1 MISHRIFPLQSSIVE
16 AFNNSL
22 IVSAI
27 YLSTY
32 KCPNTYED
40 RRVYVESVK
49 YERTTNDWM
58 AWAIIN
64 EGHKIHY

>member
-1 MISHRIFPLQSSIVE
+1 MISHRTFSLQSSIAE

-27 YLSTY
+27 YLCMY
-32 KCPNTYED
+32 KCPNTCED

-49 YERTTNDWM
+49 YERTTND
-58 AWAIIN
+58 
-64 EGHKIHY
+64 